1 MHLLFVADP
10 LESFKIYKDT
20 TFAMMREAQR
30 RGHRLSTCEPK
41 DIRWQRGESVTAFVR
56 DITLTGSS
64 PDWFEAQ
71 QQAPD
76 ERAQALKDFDAVVMR
91 KDPPFDSEF
100 FYATHLLEHLP
111 SRRTTRRSI
120 TLSAFTQL
128 TPTPCRPPDTL

>member
-56 DITLTGSS
+56 DITLTGTS
-64 PDWFEAQ
+64 PAWFTAEP
-71 QQAPD
+71 QAPS

-91 KDPPFDSEF
+91 KD
-100 FYATHLLEHLP
+100 LGV
-111 SRRTTRRSI
+111 SRE
-120 TLSAFTQL
+120 
-128 TPTPCRPPDTL
+128 